1 MQIESLK
8 VYCDVARQRSFSQA
22 AQASGITQSAVS
34 QIVSSLEKRL
44 HVLLIDR
51 STRPLQLTPQGM
63 VYYEGC
69 AALLQDYDELEA
81 LVRDI
86 RVKFVGVV
94 QVAAIYSISL
104 TDMDRYTERFA
115 AEAPQARVSLEYLH
129 PDEVYARVLDGSADL
144 GLVSFPR
151 KSAKLSV
158 VPWRE
163 EEMMLVCAPQHRL
176 ARNLAVPLKEIEGET
191 YIHFNKDLVIR
202 RRVDRF
208 LRSQGVTVRPDGL
221 HYDNIASIKEAVASG
236 KGVALLPAPTLQREI
251 EAGTL
256 AALPLFGCRF
266 TRPIGVIHR
275 RGQALAPAARRFM
288 QILLNQPAPTH
299 VDPDTSPERNGHSR
313 PSSPHPHEG
322 EKSPR
327 PSTRNVAP

>member
-34 QIVSSLEKRL
+34 QIVSQLEKRL

-63 VYYEGC
+63 AYYEGC
-69 AALLQDYDELEA
+69 ASLLQDYDELEA
-81 LVRDI
+81 RVRDI
-86 RVKFVGVV
+86 RVEVAGVV

-104 TDMDRYTERFA
+104 TDMDHHTERFA

-129 PDEVYARVLDGSADL
+129 PDEVYARVLDGTADL

-158 VPWRE
+158 VAWRE
-163 EEMMLVCAPQHRL
+163 EEMMLACAPQHRL
-176 ARNLAVPLKEIEGET
+176 ASHLAVPLKEIEGET
-191 YIHFNKDLVIR
+191 FIHFNKDLVIR

-236 KGVALLPAPTLQREI
+236 KGVALLPAPTLQREV

-256 AALPLFGCRF
+256 AALPLFGSRF

-275 RGQALAPAARRFM
+275 RGQALSPAARRFM
-288 QILLNQPAPTH
+288 QVLLNQPAAAS
-299 VDPDTSPERNGHSR
+299 VDADTSPERNGHSR
-313 PSSPHPHEG
+313 PSPHSRG
-322 EKSPR
+322 AEKSPR
-327 PSTRNVAP
+327 PSRRNLAP